1 MLEFD
6 IEIKADKHKLVWEM
20 SNVNGPKGYDDEETS
35 KKLSAML
42 GEFREAYD
50 RIAKNYGYEGY
61 EARRARR
68 QREELEAKKER
79 LSLLGLGGG
88 SKPEPPADRQQS

>member
-1 MLEFD
+1 MREAMLEFD

-68 QREELEAKKER
+68 QRGKCGA
-79 LSLLGLGGG
+79 S
-88 SKPEPPADRQQS
+88 